1 MQLYKILKWCCLSSS
16 SIFRPMNFSNGYAKK
31 QVGKKKKKNITKK
44 KKEYSIDSKKS
55 RNPRTNKQI
64 GMTQAYI
71 LN

>member
-1 MQLYKILKWCCLSSS
+1 
-16 SIFRPMNFSNGYAKK
+16 MNFSNGYAKK